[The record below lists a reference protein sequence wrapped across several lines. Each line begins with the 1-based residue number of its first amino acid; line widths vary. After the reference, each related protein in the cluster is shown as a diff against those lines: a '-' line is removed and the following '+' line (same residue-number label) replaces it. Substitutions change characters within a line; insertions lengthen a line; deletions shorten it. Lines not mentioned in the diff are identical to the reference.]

1 MEEVIV
7 QEKKL
12 LVSKLSL
19 SLVSVLFKPSPWSGL
34 QPPALTQWV
43 ALAGTTEPPNQARA
57 ALREGL
63 PGVRPDPCLPAA
75 WRVHTQA
82 AARRPGE
89 EGTPQACLGDWHG

>member
-34 QPPALTQWV
+34 QPQHS
-43 ALAGTTEPPNQARA
+43 PNGWPWQAQRSHPT
-57 ALREGL
+57 RHVL
-63 PGVRPDPCLPAA
+63 P
-75 WRVHTQA
+75 
-82 AARRPGE
+82 
-89 EGTPQACLGDWHG
+89 